1 LKARRHARILELVRE
16 RVVETQQEL
25 ADLLRAE
32 GIEVTQ
38 ATVSRD
44 IKELHLVKVPAGGGR
59 YRYAPPPGAAAVP
72 ARERMAR
79 LFREVVLDVD
89 ASEHTIVVKTLSG
102 TASAAGEAVDQMH
115 WDEVIGTIA
124 GDNTLLLV
132 IKPKS
137 AVDEVLRRLREAM
150 GR

>member
-1 LKARRHARILELVRE
+1 MKARRQMRILELVKE

-25 ADLLRAE
+25 ADLLRQE

-44 IKELHLVKVPAGGGR
+44 IKELRLIKVPAGNGR
-59 YRYAPPPGAAAVP
+59 YRYAAPEDAAAGP
-72 ARERMAR
+72 ARERLER
-79 LFREVVLDVD
+79 LLREVVVGVD

-102 TASAAGEAVDQMH
+102 MAPAAGEAVDRMN
-115 WDEVIGTIA
+115 WPEVIGTVA
-124 GDNTLLLV
+124 GDNTLLLI

-137 AVDEVLRRLREAM
+137 VVGKVMNRLRSAL

>member
-1 LKARRHARILELVRE
+1 MKARRHARILELVSE

-32 GIEVTQ
+32 GMEVTQ

-44 IKELHLVKVPAGGGR
+44 IKELQLVKIPVGGGR
-59 YRYAPPPGAAAVP
+59 YRYAAPAPGSATP

-79 LFREVVLDVD
+79 LMREVVLDLD

-102 TASAAGEAVDQMH
+102 TASAAGEAIDHMT
-115 WDEVIGTIA
+115 WEEVIGTVA
-124 GDNTLLLV
+124 GDNTLLLI

-137 AVDEVLRRLREAM
+137 AVDEVLQRLRAAM